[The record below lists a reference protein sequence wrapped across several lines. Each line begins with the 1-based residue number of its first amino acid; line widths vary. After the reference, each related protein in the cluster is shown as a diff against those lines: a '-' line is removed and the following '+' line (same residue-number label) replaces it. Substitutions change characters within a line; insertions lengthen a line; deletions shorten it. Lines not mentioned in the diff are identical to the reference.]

1 MKEITLRIFDDS
13 DFGRLGAM
21 MIEGNLWL
29 VARDVAKA
37 MGFGTRRKGITDGV
51 DGGLSVFENT
61 EFGRVRTIALDEK
74 PWFVGKDVAE
84 ILGYSNATDAI
95 RYHVDD
101 KDRMGSKNS
110 TPSDE
115 AGVGILPPSIID
127 SMGREQFPVWINES
141 GVYSLIMG
149 SKLPD
154 AQEFKHWVT
163 AEILPSIMRHGEYQT
178 PALQTQQE
186 AVEQYVA
193 EKHRKHLSRIDLREG
208 LTKGL
213 HQEGANKNPAAYI
226 AAKEQGTLTKRVDCA
241 VDKMMAEFGPS
252 GVTIVDLDGVKELS
266 LQAPAGDMK
275 AYLVWVNEEVDGA
288 LKAAIG
294 TQSESVKRL
303 PESER
308 KMLQLRANKLAGDE
322 KRKATN
328 SAKKECDGW
337 SGSQTLTALCRRVA
351 SREFQG
357 DMKHGC
363 NLVFKIIGDELGI
376 DFGERGLEWLAAN
389 NKKPAEKRPSRAQLV
404 RPEEMDAALQAVAR
418 YCGYREIDVADI
430 LQKYYDS
437 DSEEGKRQNEDH

>member
-37 MGFGTRRKGITDGV
+37 MGFGARRKGITDGV

-61 EFGRVRTIALDEK
+61 EFGRIRMIVIDEK

-84 ILGYSNATDAI
+84 ILGYSNSRKAIADHVSDA
-95 RYHVDD
+95 D
-101 KDRMGSKNS
+101 K
-110 TPSDE
+110 
-115 AGVGILPPSIID
+115 GVTKCDTLGGAQELTT
-127 SMGREQFPVWINES
+127 INES

-186 AVEQYVA
+186 AVEQFVA

-226 AAKEQGTLTKRVDCA
+226 AAKEQGTLTKRVDCV

-288 LKAAIG
+288 LRAAIG

-337 SGSQTLTALCRRVA
+337 SGSQALTALCRRVA
-351 SREFQG
+351 SREFRG

-404 RPEEMDAALQAVAR
+404 MPEEMDAALQAVAR

-437 DSEEGKRQNEDH
+437 DSEEGERQNEDH